1 MAGMHAAMGTA
12 GALVGVTGA
21 AVGQLIAGGAL
32 RHIRDEGGGA
42 SAGCCR
48 SARGSHEA
56 GGGGSCRDGTAPGGR
71 AAAAAA
77 AAADALLR
85 FPVAAVDGSAGG
97 SGGDM
102 ALVVGRGWRYGNDN
116 SDSDEDDD
124 GAGSWVPSVA
134 IKAATVWR
142 AAPLVGAVD
151 TALADLTAGV
161 GCLTRGWKAAATAA
175 DGDAT
180 AAEDM

>member
-1 MAGMHAAMGTA
+1 MAGMHAAVGTA

-21 AVGQLIAGGAL
+21 AV
-32 RHIRDEGGGA
+32 
-42 SAGCCR
+42 
-48 SARGSHEA
+48 ARGAAEVRGGLTRLA
-56 GGGGSCRDGTAPGGR
+56 GAAAAATARRRGGR

-85 FPVAAVDGSAGG
+85 FPVAAVDGSARGG
-97 SGGDM
+97 GGDM
-102 ALVVGRGWRYGNDN
+102 ALVVGQGWRYGNGD

-124 GAGSWVPSVA
+124 GAGSWVPSVTV
-134 IKAATVWR
+134 KAMTVWR

-151 TALADLTAGV
+151 TALADLTTGV
-161 GCLTRGWKAAATAA
+161 GCLVRRWKAAATSA